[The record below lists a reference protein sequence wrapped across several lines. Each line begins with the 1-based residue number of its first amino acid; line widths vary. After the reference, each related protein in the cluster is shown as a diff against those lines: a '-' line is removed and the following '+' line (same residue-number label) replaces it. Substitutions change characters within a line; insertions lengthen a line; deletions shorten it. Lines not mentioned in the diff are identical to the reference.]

1 MYSKET
7 IAIAALLSKEKLF
20 RDSLRQQLDIDA
32 VHQFAPISDGWTD
45 QRDEDSSDQEYCD
58 RAGERNDA
66 K

>member
-20 RDSLRQQLDIDA
+20 RDSRRQQLDA
-32 VHQFAPISDGWTD
+32 VRQFAPISDGWTD

-58 RAGERNDA
+58 RAIA
-66 K
+66 